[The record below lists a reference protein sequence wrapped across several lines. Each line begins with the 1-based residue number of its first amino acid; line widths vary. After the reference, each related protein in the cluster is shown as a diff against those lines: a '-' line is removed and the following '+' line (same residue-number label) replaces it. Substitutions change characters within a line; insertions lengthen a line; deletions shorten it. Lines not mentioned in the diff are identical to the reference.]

1 VSEQLWT
8 TWEYLS
14 QGGWVMVPMAAAS
27 LVMWAMIL
35 ERFST
40 YRRLGGK
47 DIEAI
52 DALQALE
59 GEPVP
64 DRGRGMRRVL
74 LEGFL
79 AARSGVDNLDRIV
92 LRSITEKNR
101 RQLRKKLAFIAVLAG
116 VAPLLGLLGTVLGMI
131 QTFEV
136 IAIFGTSNA
145 KAMAG
150 GISVALV
157 TTQSGLVVA
166 IPGLLVSGFLTRRAR
181 RLESALDE
189 FSLALDRKLKVHGEL
204 AEMEAQAT

>member
-1 VSEQLWT
+1 MIDRFWT

-14 QGGWVMVPMAAAS
+14 QGGWVMIPMAVAS
-27 LVMWAMIL
+27 LVMWTMIL
-35 ERFST
+35 ERYGTF
-40 YRRLGGK
+40 RRLGGR
-47 DIEAI
+47 DIETV
-52 DALQALE
+52 DALRALE

-64 DRGRGMRRVL
+64 DRGSGQRRKV

-79 AARSGVDNLDRIV
+79 TARSGIDSLDRII
-92 LRSITEKNR
+92 LRSVTEKNR
-101 RQLRKKLAFIAVLAG
+101 RFLRKKLAFIAVLAG

-131 QTFEV
+131 QTFDV

-157 TTQSGLVVA
+157 TTQAGLVVA
-166 IPGLLVSGFLTRRAR
+166 IPGLFVSGFLTRRSR

-189 FSLALDRKLKVHGEL
+189 FSLALDRKLKAHGEL
-204 AEMEAQAT
+204 EVMEAQST